1 LRTKDIKV
9 GEHYRYGEYG
19 PREVEVL
26 ETGVERWENNRY
38 DYSRRRKV
46 KNGVR
51 VKYAENG
58 HVGTVVSRDIIGPW
72 SEYAEL
78 NEARDKHLR
87 EEFNAKKE
95 KAQRRAALAYRLEPI
110 LRDNGFEPRL
120 QYVAGYGTGHA
131 RVALEAAGYPAQ
143 AGPFN
148 DGQKDHFL
156 SAVPNLETLMEKGL
170 VTEDVAALLL
180 DRLESE

>member
-9 GEHYRYGEYG
+9 GEHYRYGEYR

-26 ETGVERWENNRY
+26 ETGVERWEGNRY
-38 DYSRRRKV
+38 DSRRKI
-46 KNGVR
+46 KNGVS

-58 HVGTVVSRDIIGPW
+58 HVGTVVSRDIIGLW
-72 SEYAEL
+72 SEYVEG
-78 NEARDKHLR
+78 EKRRQER
-87 EEFNAKKE
+87 EHEQFKANKE
-95 KAQRRAALAYRLEPI
+95 RAARRAALAYRLEPV
-110 LRDNGFEPRL
+110 LRDNGYEPKSH
-120 QYVAGYGTGHA
+120 YIAGYGTSHS

-148 DGQKDHFL
+148 DSQKDHFL
-156 SAVPNLETLMEKGL
+156 SAVPNLDTLMSEGL